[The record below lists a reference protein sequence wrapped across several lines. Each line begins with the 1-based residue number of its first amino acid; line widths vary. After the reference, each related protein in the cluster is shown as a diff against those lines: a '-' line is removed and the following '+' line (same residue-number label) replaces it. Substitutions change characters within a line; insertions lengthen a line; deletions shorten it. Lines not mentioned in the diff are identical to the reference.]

1 MHPRIVG
8 RPPRG
13 TPVSETLAFDTNA
26 LQKRPARAFTLI
38 ELLVVIA
45 IIGIL
50 VGLTVPSLFYVYERA
65 RKTQAK
71 NDLTQIVNA
80 VNAYYTDYGKYPIAT
95 SDNIY
100 GPEGTLSADLFYTL
114 RAVDPGSGANLGNA
128 ANPRKIV
135 FISPRV
141 SGTATA
147 RSGIG
152 SDGQYY
158 DPWAMPYNVEIDG
171 GYNNQITNP
180 YPDAAAGV
188 NQLGFGVI
196 GWSYGKD
203 QTKGTKSPAS
213 PNYGGSDDVI
223 SWQ

>member
-8 RPPRG
+8 RPPRP
-13 TPVSETLAFDTNA
+13 TPASATLAFDTNA
-26 LQKRPARAFTLI
+26 LQKQPEHAFTLI
-38 ELLVVIA
+38 ELLVVMA

-50 VGLTVPSLFYVYERA
+50 VGLIVPSLFAIYERA
-65 RKTQAK
+65 KKTQAK

-95 SDNIY
+95 SDTIY
-100 GPEGTLSADLFYTL
+100 GPEGTSNADLFYTL
-114 RAVDPGSGANLGNA
+114 RAVDGGVANLGNA

-141 SGTATA
+141 WDTATA

-158 DPWAMPYNVEIDG
+158 DPWATAYNIEIDG

-180 YPDAAAGV
+180 YPDTAAGK
-188 NQLGFGVI
+188 NPLGFGVI

-203 QTKGTKSPAS
+203 RTKASKTPAS
-213 PNYGGSDDVI
+213 PNYGGSDDVN

>member
-1 MHPRIVG
+1 M
-8 RPPRG
+8 RPPQRQ
-13 TPVSETLAFDTNA
+13 PL
-26 LQKRPARAFTLI
+26 AFTLL

-50 VGLTVPSLFYVYERA
+50 VGLTVPSLFGIYERA

-80 VNAYYTDYGKYPIAT
+80 VNAFYTDYGRYPLPTGNPCPAVA
-95 SDNIY
+95 SDTTY
-100 GPEGTLSADLFYTL
+100 GPSAGTSNADLFYSL
-114 RAVDPGSGANLGNA
+114 RAVTAGCNSLVNGVPAVNS
-128 ANPRKIV
+128 RSIV
-135 FISPRV
+135 FIAPRV
-141 SGTATA
+141 SGAATA
-147 RSGIG
+147 RSGIA

-158 DPWAMPYNVEIDG
+158 DPWATAYNIEIDG

-180 YPDAAAGV
+180 YPDTAAGK
-188 NQLGFGVI
+188 NPLGFGVI

-203 QTKGTKSPAS
+203 RTKASKTPAS
-213 PNYGGSDDVI
+213 PNYGGSDDVN